1 MRLAALGLV
10 LAACGGGASTV
21 DGGPDPSDAAA
32 IDAAAG
38 AGTWDD
44 PKVITALPYTD
55 HDDTTGRANRASAYD
70 CAPTTDEGGGEVVY
84 RLDLAAPTYVRV
96 AVDDAPGDQVDVDV
110 NLLDA
115 AATTS
120 PATGCLARDNLTVL
134 RQLPAGSTWIA
145 IDTWVNGS
153 GVALPGAYT
162 LSVGVAQGSGDC
174 LTNPIPSCTAATT
187 PDVNGVPVEPA
198 GIGACPAGMT
208 PVAGFCIDRWEA
220 ALVVDDAGGPHGF
233 SPYAH
238 PTTEA
243 VRAVSAPGIVP
254 QAYISG
260 TVAGQACARAGKR
273 LCSDSEWLRACRGAS
288 NTTYPYGDTRQPG
301 VCNDA
306 RTCHPAIQ
314 YFETTA
320 DTVWSM
326 LGHPCI
332 DQLPDSLDPTGANP
346 GCVSADG
353 AFDLMGNLHEWTS
366 DPAGTF
372 RGGYYV
378 DTYRNGEGCLYTT
391 TAHDVSHWDYSTG
404 FRCCADP
411 LQ

>member
-1 MRLAALGLV
+1 V
-10 LAACGGGASTV
+10 LAACGGGAAAV
-21 DGGPDPSDAAA
+21 DSGAA
-32 IDAAAG
+32 IDADVILDGPPTG

-44 PKVITALPYTD
+44 PKIITALPYTD
-55 HDDTTGRANRASAYD
+55 RDDTTGKANRASAYD
-70 CAPTTDEGGGEVVY
+70 CAPATNEGGGEVVY
-84 RLDLAAPTYVRV
+84 RLELAAPTYVRV
-96 AVDDAPGDQVDVDV
+96 AVDDVPGDLVDVDV
-110 NLLDA
+110 NLLSGPA
-115 AATTS
+115 VSS

-145 IDTWVNGS
+145 IDTWVNSTGT
-153 GVALPGAYT
+153 ALAGPYQI
-162 LSVGVAQGSGDC
+162 SVGVAQGSGDC
-174 LTNPIPSCTAATT
+174 LTNPIPACTATTT
-187 PDVNGVPVEPA
+187 PDVNGVPVEPP
-198 GIGACPAGMT
+198 GVGACPAGMT

-233 SPYAH
+233 SPFKH
-238 PTTEA
+238 PSTEP

-273 LCSDSEWLRACRGAS
+273 LCSDTEWLRACQGAS
-288 NTTYPYGDTRQPG
+288 GKTYPYGNTLQPG

-320 DTVWSM
+320 DSVWSM
-326 LGHPCI
+326 LGNPCI

-346 GCVSADG
+346 GCVSDDG
-353 AFDLMGNLHEWTS
+353 AYDLMGTLHEWTS
-366 DPAGTF
+366 NAAGTF

-378 DTYRNGEGCLYTT
+378 DTYRNGPGCLYAT
-391 TAHDVSHWDYSTG
+391 TAHDISHWDYSTG

-411 LQ
+411 L